1 MGTPMRTTPRNAIIF
16 ALLAG
21 TWGQPH
27 TRRLE
32 DATTI
37 APTAYEACSYV
48 PDACVF
54 PFTYLGVE
62 YQTCTDVG
70 AGATFWCSTTA
81 SYQFGASEDCGG
93 CVPPRAAP
101 TTAAPTTTTA
111 PSNQPTATVAPT
123 ADATTIAPTAYEA
136 CTYVPDARLSFH
148 AYLGAEYQTCTGVG
162 AGAAFWCS
170 TTASYQFGASEDC
183 AGCVPPSAAPSPPPS
198 AAQRRR
204 RQRATAPGGDASA
217 VASADA
223 AADALRDDDLSE
235 RVIYDQA
242 TYALHGFVADVDG
255 DGDLDALS
263 AAEGDGALC
272 GTGVSEVAW
281 YENDGAMSFAHRT
294 VSDAREMAR
303 QVFAVDVDGDG
314 DVDVLS
320 ASLYDDTI
328 AWHENDGLQ
337 SFAERLISTLA
348 SAARTVYAADVDG
361 DGDVDAVAGSGSDD
375 TVEWFENDG
384 SQSFSGSIITSRVL
398 VPYDVKVLDV
408 DGDADV
414 DVMCASGYM
423 DEGLDDYVLNWFEND
438 GFQSFTT
445 RRCRTSPRRRHGR
458 AADVDGDGDVDAVAA
473 LPGDDAVAWFENV
486 GNYIFL
492 QRVVVLENVDAW
504 GVAAHDVDGDGDL
517 DLLTAIYWNHKF
529 AWYEND
535 GAQSFVEHTLVE
547 SNGGQTNLGGAR
559 GAHWV
564 GAADLDGDG
573 DADIVGVSGLT
584 ARVSFA
590 ARYTIS
596 GDVAVAQA
604 VSAADVDGDGDI
616 DPIAASNYDDG
627 IAWYENDG
635 AQSFSG
641 WDITKLAAGARA
653 VFAIDV
659 DRDGDADLLAA
670 SENDDTVAWYENDG
684 SGVFTEHLVTTLADG
699 ADDAYAIDVDGD
711 GDVDFLSA
719 NFDIDTVA
727 WYENDGS
734 ESFTAHAVAT
744 YADGPESVFA
754 VDVDGDGDVDVL
766 SASSGDNTVA
776 WYENGGAE
784 ETESEIA
791 SLLDSFDGDE
801 PSLADGPS
809 FQAHAITNAASAAS
823 PAPSSRV
830 DVDGGGDADAV
841 GVENDHTVA
850 WYENDGEESFVAHII
865 TTVADGAYDVF
876 AIDVDGDGD
885 VDALSASINDDTVA
899 WYENDCGTSSPTAT
913 PAPSRPPTAAP
924 SATPTSPAP
933 STPPTEAPTAAPTAA
948 PTRALCPAG
957 SYSGDRSAAACEPC
971 APGTY
976 ANGTGAYACDICPVN
991 TYAVGGAA
999 ECAAC
1004 PAGRQSGLGSD
1015 GCGYCLEGQ
1024 YQTLDAD
1031 SNKLCIDCDAGWYSP
1046 VGLTCAACGPG
1057 LYTPDGVQCVYC
1069 ESGRFSNGTANEGC
1083 ADCPAG
1089 AAAESGAS
1097 ACAPCAA
1104 EACDNATETCDQ
1116 GSYGH
1121 AAAAASCLAC
1131 PYPLV
1136 ATRAAATFCDGCA
1149 AGTYWSD
1156 AVHDAWLAKGYR
1168 HEDGSQCPPHRR
1180 RLLARV
1186 RRVRRGHDCANRGN
1200 CPGSGAAG
1208 ALGGDDLC
1216 AGHSGRCNECERGF
1230 YRGAD
1235 GDCLRRVG
1243 VALVAFFATAA
1254 VLAAGAY
1261 AARPYVARVSFG
1273 HWDWWLTTALTLW
1286 YAAQSN
1292 VIFFKIEELSTPAP
1306 FKYVLDA
1313 LDLWSNRRGA
1323 QRTPSELAA
1332 VDGPLATLTA
1342 KYRAQFYWVEVV
1354 DVFERLTL
1362 CGLTVFL
1369 FPSRPG
1375 MRVACCVLFLV
1386 FRLWLSATYK
1396 PIVND
1401 AHRAVS
1407 LACVGYLAVCVA
1419 VAVMNLPETPP
1430 TALQETCFSSLLLA
1444 ACAGV
1449 GLLARAVASRKRVHA
1464 LLDRIHR
1471 RAPFDRAD
1479 FEAAYG
1485 AAAAAKE
1492 LQGAA
1497 PLPVWADAPAIDVLA
1512 RCAPSFDDDV
1522 AARATGE
1529 GPVADDVARRRCHG
1543 ATLAGT
1549 PAFARAEGGA
1559 SGRADALRR
1568 VAADHAWS
1576 PWEAFRLVAL
1586 WAMHG
1591 TKAEMD
1597 RRCAAF
1603 LALEPYG
1610 DYLRAERDVKAD
1622 LEQPL
1627 LRRAEV
1633 AAVTDLVARGPQT
1646 ARFLAEVDRLCFPEL
1661 AEAGAA
1667 HRATDEAWLR
1677 DVDPGTRRTTPPR
1690 ARPDAPDDAA
1700 ARATSA
1706 SRSRGEA
1713 GGAGRGRRCLL
1724 KCSPD
1729 VSIKKT
1735 TRMAAKIDEY
1745 EKEKG
1750 EGRYPCC
1757 AFVGDSLRASVVC
1770 EDAEAFW
1777 KTYCALKGDPDD
1789 PKQRFRVLRLKNKLG
1804 KGREP
1809 FNFHLNCFQPSTFK
1823 APVQLEI
1830 QIWASSIMDLNDV
1843 SHWQYEVRASTA
1855 DVLVPRRGGAAAERG
1870 HGVGLGPAVDV
1881 RRRRAV
1887 AGAPT
1892 AARMARPPGVAT
1904 PARRATSSRLA

>member
-37 APTAYEACSYV
+37 APTAYEACTYV

-93 CVPPRAAP
+93 CVPPSAAP

-136 CTYVPDARLSFH
+136 CTYVPDACVFPFTH
-148 AYLGAEYQTCTGVG
+148 LGAEYQTCTDAARRRLLVLDDGV
-162 AGAAFWCS
+162 
-170 TTASYQFGASEDC
+170 
-183 AGCVPPSAAPSPPPS
+183 VPI
-198 AAQRRR
+198 R
-204 RQRATAPGGDASA
+204 RQRGLRRLRPAERGA
-217 VASADA
+217 VASAERERGADGARRDGRADGDGRAVARADA
-223 AADALRDDDLSE
+223 AADAPLRDDDLSE
-235 RVIYDQA
+235 RVIYYQA

-263 AAEGDGALC
+263 AAEGDGAL
-272 GTGVSEVAW
+272 
-281 YENDGAMSFAHRT
+281 
-294 VSDAREMAR
+294 DAREMAR

-445 RRCRTSPRRRHGR
+445 REMSNQPPDAVTVY

-492 QRVVVLENVDAW
+492 QRIVVLENVDAW

-573 DADIVGVSGLT
+573 DADIVGVSGLDCTVRWWEHDCGSAAPT
-584 ARVSFA
+584 ASSAPRAAPSVRATDPTRTPTPRPTVNCASVSFA

-823 PAPSSRV
+823 SVFAI
-830 DVDGGGDADAV
+830 DVDGDGDVDALSTSKDDDTV
-841 GVENDHTVA
+841 AWYENDGSQSFSERVITDAAAQARSVFAIDVDGDGDVDALSASENDDTVA

-899 WYENDCGTSSPTAT
+899 WYENDCGT
-913 PAPSRPPTAAP
+913 
-924 SATPTSPAP
+924 
-933 STPPTEAPTAAPTAA
+933 
-948 PTRALCPAG
+948 
-957 SYSGDRSAAACEPC
+957 GDRSAAACEPC

-976 ANGTGAYACDICPVN
+976 ANGTGARCDICPVN

-1104 EACDNATETCDQ
+1104 EACDNATDTCDQ

-1156 AVHDAWLAKGYR
+1156 AVHYAARQGLPAR
-1168 HEDGSQCPPHRR
+1168 DGSQCVQCCRTCVAGMACDVAGLDSVSLR
-1180 RLLARV
+1180 IDGGYW
-1186 RRVRRGHDCANRGN
+1186 RGSAESVEVYDCANRGN

-1216 AGHSGRCNECERGF
+1216 AGHSEGVRCNECERGF

-1235 GDCLRRVG
+1235 GDCFACG
-1243 VALVAFFATAA
+1243 GSSVALVAFFATAA

-1313 LDLWSNRRGA
+1313 LDVLTFAWLKGLLFTPCNALFDYYSKIVAVTAAPVAGFALFLVAGATHAAARGGDLAAKRGVVDAYLRFYVVVFIFEHFRCDGPYELSPGRKRRVLAVDYGVSCDSATYALYSWYMSLALAFYVFGLPLAAVAKLWSNRRGA

-1369 FPSRPG
+1369 FPSRAG
-1375 MRVACCVLFLV
+1375 MRVACIVLFLV

-1444 ACAGV
+1444 ARGV
-1449 GLLARAVASRKRVHA
+1449 CLLARVASRERVHA

-1492 LQGAA
+1492 LRAPPSPPRGA
-1497 PLPVWADAPAIDVLA
+1497 
-1512 RCAPSFDDDV
+1512 
-1522 AARATGE
+1522 
-1529 GPVADDVARRRCHG
+1529 
-1543 ATLAGT
+1543 
-1549 PAFARAEGGA
+1549 
-1559 SGRADALRR
+1559 
-1568 VAADHAWS
+1568 
-1576 PWEAFRLVAL
+1576 
-1586 WAMHG
+1586 
-1591 TKAEMD
+1591 AEMD

-1627 LRRAEV
+1627 LRLAEV

-1661 AEAGAA
+1661 LKALSTAAFDELEA
-1667 HRATDEAWLR
+1667 HFRELL
-1677 DVDPGTRRTTPPR
+1677 PGIRTFR
-1690 ARPDAPDDAA
+1690 
-1700 ARATSA
+1700 
-1706 SRSRGEA
+1706 
-1713 GGAGRGRRCLL
+1713 
-1724 KCSPD
+1724 SPD

-1750 EGRYPCC
+1750 E
-1757 AFVGDSLRASVVC
+1757 AATLLR
-1770 EDAEAFW
+1770 
-1777 KTYCALKGDPDD
+1777 
-1789 PKQRFRVLRLKNKLG
+1789 
-1804 KGREP
+1804 
-1809 FNFHLNCFQPSTFK
+1809 

-1843 SHWQYEVRASTA
+1843 SHWQYEVARASTA
-1855 DVLVPRRGGAAAERG
+1855 DAF
-1870 HGVGLGPAVDV
+1870 
-1881 RRRRAV
+1881 
-1887 AGAPT
+1887 
-1892 AARMARPPGVAT
+1892 
-1904 PARRATSSRLA
+1904 

>member
-93 CVPPRAAP
+93 CVPPTAAP

-136 CTYVPDARLSFH
+136 CTYVPDACVFPFT
-148 AYLGAEYQTCTGVG
+148 YLGVEYQTCTDVG

-183 AGCVPPSAAPSPPPS
+183 AGCVLPSAAPSPPPS
-198 AAQRRR
+198 AARRR
-204 RQRATAPGGDASA
+204 RRRRDGSADGDAPSPA
-217 VASADA
+217 PTPRPTRRCATTTF
-223 AADALRDDDLSE
+223 SE

-445 RRCRTSPRRRHGR
+445 REMSNQPPDAVTVY

-559 GAHWV
+559 GAYWV

-573 DADIVGVSGLT
+573 DADIVGVSGLDCTVRWWEHDCGSAAPT
-584 ARVSFA
+584 ASSAPTAAPSARATDPTRTPTPRPTVNCASVSFA

-616 DPIAASNYDDG
+616 DPVAASNYDDG

-659 DRDGDADLLAA
+659 DRDGDVDLLAA

-734 ESFTAHAVAT
+734 EAFTAHAVAT

-823 PAPSSRV
+823 SVFAI
-830 DVDGGGDADAV
+830 DVDGDGDVDALSTSKDDDTV
-841 GVENDHTVA
+841 AWYENDGSQSFSERVITDAAAQARSVFAIDVDGDGDVDALSASENDDTVA

-865 TTVADGAYDVF
+865 TTVADGACDVF

-948 PTRALCPAG
+948 PTHALCPAG

-1168 HEDGSQCPPHRR
+1168 HEDGSQCVQCCRTCVAGMACDVAGLDSVSLR
-1180 RLLARV
+1180 IDGGYW
-1186 RRVRRGHDCANRGN
+1186 RGSAESVEVYDCANRGN

-1216 AGHSGRCNECERGF
+1216 AGHSEGVRCNECERGF

-1235 GDCLRRVG
+1235 GDCFACG
-1243 VALVAFFATAA
+1243 GSSVALVAFFATAA

-1273 HWDWWLTTALTLW
+1273 HWDWWLTTAMTLW

-1313 LDLWSNRRGA
+1313 LDVFIFEHFRCDGPYELSPGRKRRV
-1323 QRTPSELAA
+1323 LA
-1332 VDGPLATLTA
+1332 VDYGVSCDSATYALYSWYMSLALA
-1342 KYRAQFYWVEVV
+1342 FYFYWVEVV

-1369 FPSRPG
+1369 FPSRAG

-1449 GLLARAVASRKRVHA
+1449 GLLARAVAARERVHA

-1497 PLPVWADAPAIDVLA
+1497 VAAACAVIRAPTAASWAYLKAHLQPLPVWADAPAIDVLA

-1529 GPVADDVARRRCHG
+1529 GPIADDAASSARHGRDARR
-1543 ATLAGT
+1543 
-1549 PAFARAEGGA
+1549 
-1559 SGRADALRR
+1559 
-1568 VAADHAWS
+1568 

-1661 AEAGAA
+1661 LKALSTAAFDELEAHFRELLPGIRTFVHDDGGGEPAAADDPPPRRAPSAKALWATSTSWSNKGVASEKGAPA
-1667 HRATDEAWLR
+1667 ADLDR
-1677 DVDPGTRRTTPPR
+1677 DAVDRLDAPGALPGRSTRRACSGSP
-1690 ARPDAPDDAA
+1690 
-1700 ARATSA
+1700 
-1706 SRSRGEA
+1706 
-1713 GGAGRGRRCLL
+1713 GRR
-1724 KCSPD
+1724 
-1729 VSIKKT
+1729 
-1735 TRMAAKIDEY
+1735 
-1745 EKEKG
+1745 
-1750 EGRYPCC
+1750 
-1757 AFVGDSLRASVVC
+1757 
-1770 EDAEAFW
+1770 
-1777 KTYCALKGDPDD
+1777 
-1789 PKQRFRVLRLKNKLG
+1789 
-1804 KGREP
+1804 
-1809 FNFHLNCFQPSTFK
+1809 
-1823 APVQLEI
+1823 
-1830 QIWASSIMDLNDV
+1830 
-1843 SHWQYEVRASTA
+1843 
-1855 DVLVPRRGGAAAERG
+1855 
-1870 HGVGLGPAVDV
+1870 
-1881 RRRRAV
+1881 
-1887 AGAPT
+1887 
-1892 AARMARPPGVAT
+1892 
-1904 PARRATSSRLA
+1904 